1 MVVVLTSSYHMVTTS
16 RIREVCWLNC
26 TTGVQYYAGPEALAD
41 IFSDC
46 LAAGIHPWREV
57 TVVAIN
63 KPFKPDYSK
72 LKAY

>member
-1 MVVVLTSSYHMVTTS
+1 VGYKLLKWAHAT
-16 RIREVCWLNC
+16 R
-26 TTGVQYYAGPEALAD
+26 PEALPN

-46 LAAGIHPWREV
+46 LTAGIHPWREV

-72 LKAY
+72 LKAYQPISLMECARKLLEKIVAK